1 MSDIAQLCFG
11 IAAIITA
18 IGGVLT
24 SVLAIT
30 KGSPKE
36 RKRAARAAIDKL
48 AGSDEL
54 GDLIEEWRNERG
66 DGE

>member
-18 IGGVLT
+18 IGGVAT

-36 RKRAARAAIDKL
+36 RRQAARAAIDPKD
-48 AGSDEL
+48 GEL
-54 GDLIEEWRNERG
+54 EDLIKEWRDEHGG
-66 DGE
+66 DE